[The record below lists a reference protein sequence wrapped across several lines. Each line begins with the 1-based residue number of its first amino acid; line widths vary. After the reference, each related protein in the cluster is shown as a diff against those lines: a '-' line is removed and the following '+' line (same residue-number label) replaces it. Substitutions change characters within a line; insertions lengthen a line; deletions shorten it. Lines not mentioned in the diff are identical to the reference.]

1 MFFFLM
7 MYLLWVV
14 TNQWIFTEIGHG
26 FVFFNVV
33 YFVMAYCCQYIID
46 IFCIDSVQ
54 NLFVLLL
61 NILKNYSLEM
71 FKIILRTCKCTQL
84 CYFQTP

>member
-1 MFFFLM
+1 MYRICLSAYVKQFNVYVFFLM

-26 FVFFNVV
+26 LVFFNVV

-46 IFCIDSVQ
+46 IFCIDSVR

-61 NILKNYSLEM
+61 NILK
-71 FKIILRTCKCTQL
+71 KIL
-84 CYFQTP
+84 